1 MQEDPIVVVGG
12 GAAGIFA
19 AIGAAEKG
27 APVLLLEK
35 KARLGM
41 KLRITGKGRCNLTNM
56 APLERFLENIP
67 GNGRFLYGA
76 LSAFSNHDL
85 ISYLNKLG
93 IQTKV
98 ERGGRVFPVSDVAG
112 EVVKLLENHLRKLQV
127 TILFRHPVTG
137 LLHTSTRLT
146 GVQVGYK
153 SFPAKAVILATGGL
167 SYPTTGSTGDGYLLA
182 QKLGHQVTP
191 LRPSLVPLEL
201 AESWVGKLKG
211 LSLKNVKLTVY
222 SREEKIDEAFGEMLF
237 TDFGISGPIVLT
249 LSREISRAL
258 EQDAVKLKLNLKP
271 ALDQHTL
278 DQRLLR
284 DFQKYS
290 NKYLKNALKDLL
302 PQALILPV
310 IHFSNL
316 RPDRPVHQITK
327 KERRQLVSILQGL
340 PMTVV
345 KTRPIEEAIITSGG
359 ICIKEVNPK
368 TMGSKIMENLFF
380 AGEILDVDGYT
391 GGFNLQAAFSTG
403 YLAGK
408 TAAELCC
415 TTGKKGGV

>member
-1 MQEDPIVVVGG
+1 M
-12 GAAGIFA
+12 
-19 AIGAAEKG
+19 
-27 APVLLLEK
+27 
-35 KARLGM
+35 
-41 KLRITGKGRCNLTNM
+41 
-56 APLERFLENIP
+56 ENP
-67 GNGRFLYGA
+67 CGNCGYHPFPPSR
-76 LSAFSNHDL
+76 
-85 ISYLNKLG
+85 
-93 IQTKV
+93 
-98 ERGGRVFPVSDVAG
+98 PVS
-112 EVVKLLENHLRKLQV
+112 
-127 TILFRHPVTG
+127 
-137 LLHTSTRLT
+137 HTSTRLT

-290 NKYLKNALKDLL
+290 NKYLKNALKDLSSL
-302 PQALILPV
+302 KL
-310 IHFSNL
+310 
-316 RPDRPVHQITK
+316 
-327 KERRQLVSILQGL
+327 
-340 PMTVV
+340 
-345 KTRPIEEAIITSGG
+345 
-359 ICIKEVNPK
+359 
-368 TMGSKIMENLFF
+368 
-380 AGEILDVDGYT
+380 
-391 GGFNLQAAFSTG
+391 
-403 YLAGK
+403 
-408 TAAELCC
+408 
-415 TTGKKGGV
+415 